1 MFTIEKASVFHQA
14 LLSDIGRQTFI
25 ESHGSSADKIVI
37 DEYVEKKF
45 SKATIEAELEDEN
58 NLFHIIYVDKEPAG
72 YSKIILNAPHVE
84 INKSSITKLERFY
97 LLERFYG
104 RYAGA
109 ELMTFNINLSKQNN
123 QAGMWLYVWTENK
136 RAVKFYTRHGFNII
150 GHFDFKLTD
159 SHSNPNH
166 LMYLEY

>member
-25 ESHGSSADKIVI
+25 ESHGSSADKMVI
-37 DEYVEKKF
+37 DEYLEKKF

-58 NLFHIIYVDKEPAG
+58 NLFHIFYVDNEPAG
-72 YSKIILNAPHVE
+72 YSKIILNSPHAE
-84 INKSSITKLERFY
+84 IKKSSITKLERFY

-104 RYAGA
+104 RHAGA
-109 ELMTFNINLSKQNN
+109 ELMKFNINLSKQNN
-123 QAGMWLYVWTENK
+123 QSGMWLYVWTGNK
-136 RAVKFYTRHGFNII
+136 RAVKFYTKHGFKII

-159 SHSNPNH
+159 IHSNPNH